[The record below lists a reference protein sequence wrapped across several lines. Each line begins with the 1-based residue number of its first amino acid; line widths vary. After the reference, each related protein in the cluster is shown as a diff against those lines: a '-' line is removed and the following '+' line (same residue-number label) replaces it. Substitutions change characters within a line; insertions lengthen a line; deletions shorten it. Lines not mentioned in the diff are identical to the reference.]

1 MVIKASSSAEIR
13 RLVDALG
20 SADDVRRETA
30 IARLSIIGPRA
41 VDRLIAAYNTASDR
55 DTRIAIMRS
64 LESIG
69 DRRMIR
75 VARKAIAEGSDE
87 AIAAAAALRGL
98 LDSAHAPTAA
108 DALDA
113 LVSVALDTTA
123 EQRLRLAAFTALQ
136 DLPADV
142 RAQVAAAGGQ
152 ISIFSPDRENRDL
165 TPEAVWA
172 DALEG
177 RLPDDPAPL
186 RDLVQARGGSAALGV
201 LQKLIDV
208 VRAREQSAK
217 PAARRAA
224 WQALRGSLHQ
234 ALALRGSRIAL
245 YDLRETLEGAA
256 APLPVSF
263 LAALHVI
270 GDSSCLPP
278 LAEAHARA
286 AAHPTWRQQV
296 AAAFQAIAKRERISK
311 RHPVMKRIAAKWPDI
326 LASE

>member
-1 MVIKASSSAEIR
+1 MVIKASSSSEIR
-13 RLVDALG
+13 RLVDALS
-20 SADDVRRETA
+20 SADDVQRETA

-41 VDRLIAAYNTASDR
+41 VDRLIAAYNSASER
-55 DTRIAIMRS
+55 DTRIAVMRT

-69 DRRMIR
+69 DRRMIV

-98 LDSAHAPTAA
+98 LNSTHAQTAA
-108 DALDA
+108 DALDT

-136 DLPADV
+136 ELPADV
-142 RAQVAAAGGQ
+142 RAQVAVAGGQ
-152 ISIFSPDRENRDL
+152 IAIFSPDPENRD
-165 TPEAVWA
+165 PAPAAVWA

-177 RLPDDPAPL
+177 RLPDDPAL
-186 RDLVQARGGSAALGV
+186 IRDLIRARGGTAGLSEL
-201 LQKLIDV
+201 LKLIDL

-245 YDLRETLEGAA
+245 YDLRETLEGTA
-256 APLPVSF
+256 APLPASF

-270 GDSSCLPP
+270 GDSSCLPL

-286 AAHPTWRQQV
+286 VSHPAWRQQV

-311 RHPVMKRIAAKWPDI
+311 RHAVMKRIASKWPDI
-326 LASE
+326 LAEE

>member
-1 MVIKASSSAEIR
+1 MVIKASSAAEIR
-13 RLVDALG
+13 RLVDALS
-20 SADDVRRETA
+20 SADDVQRETA

-41 VDRLIAAYNTASDR
+41 VDRLIAEYSSTSDR
-55 DTRIAIMRS
+55 TTRIAILRS

-69 DRRMIR
+69 DRRMIV

-98 LDSAHAPTAA
+98 LNSPHAQTAA
-108 DALDA
+108 DALDT
-113 LVSVALDTTA
+113 LVSAALDTTA

-136 DLPADV
+136 DLPPDV

-152 ISIFSPDRENRDL
+152 ISIFSPDQENRDL
-165 TPEAVWA
+165 TPAAVWA
-172 DALEG
+172 DALEA
-177 RLPDDPAPL
+177 RLPDDPAQL
-186 RDLVQARGGSAALGV
+186 RDVIQARGGTAGLSV

-245 YDLRETLEGAA
+245 YDLRETLEVAA
-256 APLPVSF
+256 APLPASF
-263 LAALHVI
+263 LAALHVV

-286 AAHPTWRQQV
+286 AAHPVWRQQV
-296 AAAFQAIAKRERISK
+296 AAAFRAIAKRERISK
-311 RHPVMKRIAAKWPDI
+311 RHTVMKRIAAKWPEI
-326 LASE
+326 LA